1 MTQTA
6 AAAQVSGGNI
16 LSMLAAMGAFRK
28 TGEQI
33 LAERAIT
40 NVTANGWYPLA
51 AYADGLNEIER
62 RIGPNTLFRIGK
74 EIPNHIQL
82 PPGLDAFEKVAGSFG
97 PAFSMNHR
105 GAGAG
110 GIAYE
115 ITGPEQAT
123 IVSATPYPCD
133 FDRGVIQGF
142 FQKLLKITLKH
153 EHDPGSCKKR
163 GDERCVHHVARAM

>member
-1 MTQTA
+1 MPQPS
-6 AAAQVSGGNI
+6 AAAQVKGGNI

-33 LAERAIT
+33 LAERGIT
-40 NVTANGWYPLA
+40 KVTADGWYPLQ
-51 AYADGLNEIER
+51 AYAEGLAEIER

-82 PPGLDAFEKVAGSFG
+82 PPGLDSFEKVTGSFG

-110 GIAYE
+110 GITFE
-115 ITGPEQAT
+115 ITGPEEGT
-123 IVSATPYPCD
+123 ITSATPYPCD

-142 FQKLLKITLKH
+142 YQKLLKVMLKH
-153 EHDPGSCKKR
+153 EHDPSTCKKK
-163 GDERCVHHVARAM
+163 GDAQCVHRVARAL